1 MQRSGGQV
9 GPEPNAVGP
18 PPVDRHRWATEEG
31 NEPIHAHAKKGDGE
45 CKLRLN
51 PELHDLEEAWA
62 YGMSP
67 RLRREIRQIV
77 FDHFDLIVEEWNRR
91 FGDRD
96 HADN

>member
-1 MQRSGGQV
+1 MPTILLVRGWRVFFYS
-9 GPEPNAVGP
+9 
-18 PPVDRHRWATEEG
+18 DEG
-31 NEPIHAHAKKGDGE
+31 REPIHVHAKKGDAE
-45 CKLRLN
+45 CKLWLH
-51 PELHDLEEAWA
+51 PELFDLDEAWA

-96 HADN
+96 DADN